1 MLKKTKSIYVIE
13 LFLTILLVAVAIIT
27 NGTKREFYSI
37 VGIAT
42 LLFASLL
49 VYGIKKDHN
58 ALKVS
63 ATRIIVSV
71 LLFHFIIIFILGL
84 SLGFN
89 KTLFTLDVSRWFDGL
104 IPAFFLTVVMEYLR
118 FLLISS
124 NPFDR
129 KGIYYL
135 TLLLILFN
143 ICINANY
150 ATLKDG
156 YGIFVFVCVVVCPAI
171 AQEILSSY
179 ITYQFGLLPNLVY
192 KLIMNLYLYII
203 PIMTDLGN
211 YLYGAFNIIM
221 PVVIFITLNKSIHF
235 ANDARRNSH
244 NVAKIILGFAMIPTF
259 VLLAVLVILVSG
271 IYDYQMIA
279 VASDSMVPSFA
290 RGDAIIFEK
299 MKDENDIYI
308 GDVLVFKREDR
319 IVAHRVNRITITP
332 FGKVFYTKGDANK
345 GVDSGY
351 TVFEDVRGV
360 ARSTVKY
367 VGYPTVLFNELIG
380 GE

>member
-27 NGTKREFYSI
+27 NGAKREFYSI
-37 VGIAT
+37 VGIAA

-49 VYGIKKDHN
+49 VYGIKKDRN

-63 ATRIIVSV
+63 ATRIIISV
-71 LLFHFIIIFILGL
+71 LLFHFIIVFFLGL

-89 KTLFTLDVSRWFDGL
+89 KTLFTLDVSQWFNGL

-150 ATLKDG
+150 ATLIDG
-156 YGIFVFVCVVVCPAI
+156 YGVFVFICVVVCPAI
-171 AQEILSSY
+171 AQELLSSY

-192 KLIMNLYLYII
+192 KLIMNLYLYVI

-211 YLYGAFNIIM
+211 YLYGAFNIVM
-221 PVVIFITLNKSIHF
+221 PVVIFITLNRSIHF

-244 NVAKIILGFAMIPTF
+244 NVAKVILGFAMIPTF
-259 VLLAVLVILVSG
+259 VLLVVLVVLVSG

-299 MKDENDIYI
+299 INDENDIFI
-308 GDVLVFKREDR
+308 GDVLVFKRDDR

-332 FGKVFYTKGDANK
+332 FGKAFYTKGDANK
-345 GVDSGY
+345 GTDSGY
-351 TVFEDVRGV
+351 AVFEDVRGV